1 MKANNLGFKRSKFQ
15 KIRLITAAQKFDKM
29 FVDSSCT
36 SSPIEKKYGQK
47 SVYFENN

>member
-36 SSPIEKKYGQK
+36 SSPVEKKIWTKKYL
-47 SVYFENN
+47 F